1 MITEKDIGK
10 RIAKNIRLIILDKG
24 LSQSEV
30 ANNMGYTRSAV
41 NNLISSI
48 EQGKGTFKTVCK
60 YANALGVSPDDLLLE
75 NKLVPREP
83 KTGKT
88 ELVKKPKGK
97 KKEV

>member
-24 LSQSEV
+24 LSQAEV

-60 YANALGVSPDDLLLE
+60 YANALGVSPYDLLLE

-88 ELVKKPKGK
+88 KKN
-97 KKEV
+97 

>member
-1 MITEKDIGK
+1 MMTEKDLGE
-10 RIAKNIRLIILDKG
+10 RIAKNIRLIMLDKG
-24 LSQSEV
+24 LTQVEV
-30 ANNMGYTRSAV
+30 ANKMGHTRAAV
-41 NNLISSI
+41 NGVISSI
-48 EQGKGTFKTVCK
+48 KHGRGTFKTVCK

>member
-1 MITEKDIGK
+1 MMTEKDLGE

-24 LSQSEV
+24 LSQAEV
-30 ANNMGYTRSAV
+30 ASNMGYTRSAV

-48 EQGKGTFKTVCK
+48 QQGKGTFKTVCK

-83 KTGKT
+83 K
-88 ELVKKPKGK
+88 KGGRK
-97 KKEV
+97 WK

>member
-1 MITEKDIGK
+1 MITEKDLGE

-24 LSQSEV
+24 LTQAEV

-48 EQGKGTFKTVCK
+48 QHGKGTFKTVCK
-60 YANALGVSPDDLLLE
+60 YANALGVSPYVLFYE

-88 ELVKKPKGK
+88 KKN
-97 KKEV
+97 